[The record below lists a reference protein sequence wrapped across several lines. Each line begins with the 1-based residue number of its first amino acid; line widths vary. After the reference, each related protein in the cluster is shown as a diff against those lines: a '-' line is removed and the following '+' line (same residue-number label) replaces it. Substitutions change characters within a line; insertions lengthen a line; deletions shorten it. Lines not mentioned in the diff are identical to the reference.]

1 MRHKVDGR
9 KFDRPT
15 GHRMAMYRNLVRS
28 LIEHER
34 IVTTEAKAKESRR
47 FAERMITLGREG
59 TLQARRQALKFITEE
74 SVVKKVF
81 DELGPH
87 YKTRPGGYTRIIKLG
102 PRTGDNAPMAL
113 LELVDRV
120 VAERP
125 VVPARGRNDVG

>member
-120 VAERP
+120 VHERP

>member
-15 GHRMAMYRNLVRS
+15 GHRLAMYRNLVRS

-34 IVTTEAKAKESRR
+34 IVTTEAKAKETRR
-47 FAERMITLGREG
+47 FAERIITLGRDG
-59 TLQARRQALKFITEE
+59 TLQARRQALSFITES
-74 SVVKKVF
+74 SVIKKVF
-81 DELGPH
+81 DDLGPY
-87 YKTRPGGYTRIIKLG
+87 YKTRPGGYTRVVRLG
-102 PRTGDNAPMAL
+102 PRNGDGAVMAQ

-120 VAERP
+120 ERARP